1 MIPNFIRLG
10 IETILRIFCEKI
22 IIKDIQIFNKNCKFN
37 EKIDEL
43 YIKAEN
49 IIFNKINIS
58 NINIKIK
65 DINLKLKF
73 NKNFFVEDCDAT
85 IFIRLTEDNIN
96 KTLLNK
102 KWNRLKTSI
111 ESFISMSFENIEI
124 KNKSIYFTTTDK
136 LSNATNSQYTL
147 EYDKNTISLVNNIYE
162 QKFSILNDKNIIVN
176 NLLFNER
183 YIELEL
189 SSIIIF
195 N

>member
-111 ESFISMSFENIEI
+111 ESFISMSFQSIEI
-124 KNKSIYFTTTDK
+124 KNKSIHFLPTDE
-136 LSNATNSQYTL
+136 LSNTSSQYTL
-147 EYDKNTISLVNNIYE
+147 KYDRNTISLVNNIYQE
-162 QKFSILNDKNIIVN
+162 KLSILNDENIIVN
-176 NLLFNER
+176 NLLFNES

-189 SSIIIF
+189 TSTIIF

>member
-22 IIKDIQIFNKNCKFN
+22 IIKDVQIFNKNCKFN

-111 ESFISMSFENIEI
+111 ESFISMSFQNIEI
-124 KNKSIYFTTTDK
+124 KNKSIYFLSSNT
-136 LSNATNSQYTL
+136 LSNTKLQYTL
-147 EYDKNTISLVNNIYE
+147 EYERNIISLVNNSN
-162 QKFSILNDKNIIVN
+162 QAKLPILDDKNININ
-176 NLLFNER
+176 NLILSES
-183 YIELEL
+183 YIEIEL
-189 SSIIIF
+189 SSKLIL

>member
-85 IFIRLTEDNIN
+85 IFIKLTEDNIN

-111 ESFISMSFENIEI
+111 ESFISMSFQNIEI
-124 KNKSIYFTTTDK
+124 KNKSIYFLPIDE
-136 LSNATNSQYTL
+136 LSNTSSQYTL
-147 EYDKNTISLVNNIYE
+147 KYDKNTISLVNNIYQE
-162 QKFSILNDKNIIVN
+162 KLSILNDENIIVN
-176 NLLFNER
+176 NLLFNES

-189 SSIIIF
+189 NSTIIF

>member
-111 ESFISMSFENIEI
+111 ESFISMSFQNIEI
-124 KNKSIYFTTTDK
+124 KNKSIHFLPTDE
-136 LSNATNSQYTL
+136 LSNKSSQYTL
-147 EYDKNTISLVNNIYE
+147 KYDKNTISLVNNIYQE
-162 QKFSILNDKNIIVN
+162 KLSILNDENIIVN
-176 NLLFNER
+176 NLLFNES

-189 SSIIIF
+189 TSTIIF

>member
-22 IIKDIQIFNKNCKFN
+22 IIKNIQIFNRNSKFN

-58 NINIKIK
+58 NINIKLK

-111 ESFISMSFENIEI
+111 ESFISMSFQNIEI
-124 KNKSIYFTTTDK
+124 KNKSIHFLPTDE
-136 LSNATNSQYTL
+136 LSNTSSQYTL
-147 EYDKNTISLVNNIYE
+147 KYDKNTISLVNNIYQE
-162 QKFSILNDKNIIVN
+162 KLSILNDENIIVN
-176 NLLFNER
+176 NLLFNES

-189 SSIIIF
+189 TSTIIF

>member
-22 IIKDIQIFNKNCKFN
+22 IIKNIQIFNRNSKFN

-96 KTLLNK
+96 KTLLNR

-111 ESFISMSFENIEI
+111 ESFISMSFQNIEI
-124 KNKSIYFTTTDK
+124 KNKSIHFLPKDE
-136 LSNATNSQYTL
+136 LSNTSSQYTL
-147 EYDKNTISLVNNIYE
+147 KYDKNTISLVNNIYQE
-162 QKFSILNDKNIIVN
+162 KLSILNDENIIVN
-176 NLLFNER
+176 NLLFNES

-189 SSIIIF
+189 NSTIIF

>member
-73 NKNFFVEDCDAT
+73 NKYFFIEDCDAT

-111 ESFISMSFENIEI
+111 ESFISMSFQNIEI
-124 KNKSIYFTTTDK
+124 KNKSIHFLPTDE
-136 LSNATNSQYTL
+136 LSNTSSQYTL
-147 EYDKNTISLVNNIYE
+147 KYDRNTISLVNNIYQE
-162 QKFSILNDKNIIVN
+162 KLSILNDENIIVN
-176 NLLFNER
+176 NLLFNES

-189 SSIIIF
+189 TSTIIF

>member
-22 IIKDIQIFNKNCKFN
+22 IIKKIRILNKNNKFN

-111 ESFISMSFENIEI
+111 ESFISMSFQNIEI
-124 KNKSIYFTTTDK
+124 KNKAIHFLPTDE
-136 LSNATNSQYTL
+136 LSNTSSQYTL
-147 EYDKNTISLVNNIYE
+147 KYDKNTISLVNNIYQE
-162 QKFSILNDKNIIVN
+162 KLSILNDENIIVN
-176 NLLFNER
+176 NLLFNES

-189 SSIIIF
+189 TSTIIF

>member
-22 IIKDIQIFNKNCKFN
+22 IIKNIQIFNRNCKYN

-111 ESFISMSFENIEI
+111 ESFISMSFQNIEI
-124 KNKSIYFTTTDK
+124 KNKSIHFLPTDE
-136 LSNATNSQYTL
+136 LSNTSSQYTL
-147 EYDKNTISLVNNIYE
+147 KYDKNTISLVNNIYQE
-162 QKFSILNDKNIIVN
+162 KLSILNDENIIVN
-176 NLLFNER
+176 NLLFNES

-189 SSIIIF
+189 TSTIIF

>member
-58 NINIKIK
+58 NAFISVK
-65 DINLKLKF
+65 DMNLRVTLK
-73 NKNFFVEDCDAT
+73 NKKFFVENCYAT

-111 ESFISMSFENIEI
+111 ESFISMSFQNIEI
-124 KNKSIYFTTTDK
+124 KNKSIYFLPTDE
-136 LSNATNSQYTL
+136 LSNTSSQYTL
-147 EYDKNTISLVNNIYE
+147 EYDKNTISLVNNIYQE
-162 QKFSILNDKNIIVN
+162 KLSILNDENIIVN
-176 NLLFNER
+176 NLLFNES

-189 SSIIIF
+189 TSTIIF

>member
-96 KTLLNK
+96 KTLLNR

-111 ESFISMSFENIEI
+111 ESFISMSFQNIEI
-124 KNKSIYFTTTDK
+124 KNKSIHFLPTDE
-136 LSNATNSQYTL
+136 LSNTSSQYTL
-147 EYDKNTISLVNNIYE
+147 KYDKNTISLVNNIYQE
-162 QKFSILNDKNIIVN
+162 KLSILNDENIIVN
-176 NLLFNER
+176 NLLFNES

-189 SSIIIF
+189 TSTIIF

>member
-22 IIKDIQIFNKNCKFN
+22 IIKDVQIFNKNCKFN

-111 ESFISMSFENIEI
+111 ESFISMSFQNIEI
-124 KNKSIYFTTTDK
+124 KNKSIHFLPTDE
-136 LSNATNSQYTL
+136 LSNTSSQYTL
-147 EYDKNTISLVNNIYE
+147 KYDKNTISLVNNIYQE
-162 QKFSILNDKNIIVN
+162 KLSILNDENIIVN
-176 NLLFNER
+176 NLLFNES

-189 SSIIIF
+189 TSTIIF

>member
-73 NKNFFVEDCDAT
+73 NKNFFVEDCDAK

-111 ESFISMSFENIEI
+111 ESFISMSFQNIEI
-124 KNKSIYFTTTDK
+124 KNKSIHFLPTDE
-136 LSNATNSQYTL
+136 LSNISSQYTL
-147 EYDKNTISLVNNIYE
+147 DYDKNTISLVNNIYQE
-162 QKFSILNDKNIIVN
+162 KLSILNDENIIVN
-176 NLLFNER
+176 NLLFNES

-189 SSIIIF
+189 TSTIIF

>member
-65 DINLKLKF
+65 DINLKF
-73 NKNFFVEDCDAT
+73 NKNFFVENCDAT
-85 IFIRLTEDNIN
+85 IFIKLTEDNIN

-111 ESFISMSFENIEI
+111 ESFISMSFQNIEI
-124 KNKSIYFTTTDK
+124 KNKSIYFLPIDE
-136 LSNATNSQYTL
+136 LSNTSSQYTL
-147 EYDKNTISLVNNIYE
+147 DYDKNTISLVNNIYQE
-162 QKFSILNDKNIIVN
+162 KLSILNDENIIVN
-176 NLLFNER
+176 NLLFNES

-189 SSIIIF
+189 TSTIIF

>member
-111 ESFISMSFENIEI
+111 ESFISMSFQNIEI
-124 KNKSIYFTTTDK
+124 KNKSIHFLPADE
-136 LSNATNSQYTL
+136 LSNTSSQYTL
-147 EYDKNTISLVNNIYE
+147 KYDKNTISLVNNIYQE
-162 QKFSILNDKNIIVN
+162 KLSILNDENIIVN
-176 NLLFNER
+176 NLLFNES

-189 SSIIIF
+189 TSTIIF

>member
-111 ESFISMSFENIEI
+111 EAFISMSFQNIEI
-124 KNKSIYFTTTDK
+124 KNKSIHFLPTDE
-136 LSNATNSQYTL
+136 LSNKSSQYTL
-147 EYDKNTISLVNNIYE
+147 KYDRNTISLVNNIYQE
-162 QKFSILNDKNIIVN
+162 KLSILNDENIIVN
-176 NLLFNER
+176 NLLFNES

-189 SSIIIF
+189 TSTIIF

>member
-73 NKNFFVEDCDAT
+73 NKYFFIEDCDAT

-111 ESFISMSFENIEI
+111 ESFISMSFQNIEI
-124 KNKSIYFTTTDK
+124 KNKAIHFLPTDE
-136 LSNATNSQYTL
+136 LSNTSSQYTL
-147 EYDKNTISLVNNIYE
+147 EYDKNTISLVNNIYQE
-162 QKFSILNDKNIIVN
+162 KLSILNDKNIIVN
-176 NLLFNER
+176 NLLFNES

-189 SSIIIF
+189 SSTIIF

>member
-22 IIKDIQIFNKNCKFN
+22 IIKNIQIFNRNCKFN

-147 EYDKNTISLVNNIYE
+147 EYDKNTISLVNNIYKE
-162 QKFSILNDKNIIVN
+162 KLSILNDENIIVN

-189 SSIIIF
+189 NSIIIF

>member
-22 IIKDIQIFNKNCKFN
+22 IIKNIQIFNKNCKFN

-111 ESFISMSFENIEI
+111 ESFISMSFQNIEI
-124 KNKSIYFTTTDK
+124 KNKSIHFLPTDE
-136 LSNATNSQYTL
+136 LSNTSSQYTL
-147 EYDKNTISLVNNIYE
+147 KYDKNTISLVNNIYQE
-162 QKFSILNDKNIIVN
+162 KLSILNDENIIVN
-176 NLLFNER
+176 NLLFNES

-189 SSIIIF
+189 NSTIIF

>member
-22 IIKDIQIFNKNCKFN
+22 IIKDVQIFNKNCKFN

-43 YIKAEN
+43 YIRAEN

-111 ESFISMSFENIEI
+111 ESFISMSFQNIEI
-124 KNKSIYFTTTDK
+124 KNKSIHFLPTDE
-136 LSNATNSQYTL
+136 LSNTSSQYTL
-147 EYDKNTISLVNNIYE
+147 KYDRNTISLVNNIYQE
-162 QKFSILNDKNIIVN
+162 KLSILNDENIIVN
-176 NLLFNER
+176 NLLFNES

-189 SSIIIF
+189 TSTIIF

>member
-111 ESFISMSFENIEI
+111 EAFISMSFQNIEI
-124 KNKSIYFTTTDK
+124 KNKSIYFLPTDQ
-136 LSNATNSQYTL
+136 LSNTSSQYTL
-147 EYDKNTISLVNNIYE
+147 EYDKNTISLVNNIYQE
-162 QKFSILNDKNIIVN
+162 KLSILNDENIIVN
-176 NLLFNER
+176 NLLFNES

-189 SSIIIF
+189 SSTIIF

>member
-22 IIKDIQIFNKNCKFN
+22 IIKNIQIFNRNCKFN

-111 ESFISMSFENIEI
+111 ESFISMSFQNIEI
-124 KNKSIYFTTTDK
+124 KNKSIHFLPTDE
-136 LSNATNSQYTL
+136 LSNKSSQYTL
-147 EYDKNTISLVNNIYE
+147 KYDKNTISLVNNIYKE
-162 QKFSILNDKNIIVN
+162 KLSILNDKNISVK
-176 NLLFNER
+176 NLLFCESH
-183 YIELEL
+183 IELEIG
-189 SSIIIF
+189 SKIIF

>member
-73 NKNFFVEDCDAT
+73 NKNFFVEDCDAK

-111 ESFISMSFENIEI
+111 ESFISMSFQNIEI
-124 KNKSIYFTTTDK
+124 KNKSIHFLPTDE
-136 LSNATNSQYTL
+136 LSNTSSQYTL
-147 EYDKNTISLVNNIYE
+147 KYDKNTISLVNNIYQE
-162 QKFSILNDKNIIVN
+162 KLSILNDENIIVN
-176 NLLFNER
+176 NLLFNES

-189 SSIIIF
+189 TSTIIF

>member
-22 IIKDIQIFNKNCKFN
+22 IIKDVQIFNKNCKFN

-73 NKNFFVEDCDAT
+73 NKNFFIEDCDAT

-111 ESFISMSFENIEI
+111 ESFISMSFQNIEI
-124 KNKSIYFTTTDK
+124 KNKSIHFLPTDQ
-136 LSNATNSQYTL
+136 LSNTSSQYTL
-147 EYDKNTISLVNNIYE
+147 KYDKNTISLVNNIYQE
-162 QKFSILNDKNIIVN
+162 KLSILNDENIIVN
-176 NLLFNER
+176 NLLFNES

-189 SSIIIF
+189 TSTIIF

>member
-37 EKIDEL
+37 ERIDEL

-111 ESFISMSFENIEI
+111 ESFISMSFQNIEI
-124 KNKSIYFTTTDK
+124 KNKSIHFLPTDE
-136 LSNATNSQYTL
+136 LSNTSSQYTL
-147 EYDKNTISLVNNIYE
+147 KYDKNTISLVNNIYQE
-162 QKFSILNDKNIIVN
+162 KLSILNDENIIVN
-176 NLLFNER
+176 NLLFNES

-189 SSIIIF
+189 NSTIIF

>member
-111 ESFISMSFENIEI
+111 ESFISMSFQNIEI
-124 KNKSIYFTTTDK
+124 KNKSIHFLPTDE
-136 LSNATNSQYTL
+136 LSNISSQYTL
-147 EYDKNTISLVNNIYE
+147 KYDKNTISLVNNIYQE
-162 QKFSILNDKNIIVN
+162 KLSILNDENIIVN
-176 NLLFNER
+176 NLLFNES

-189 SSIIIF
+189 SSTIIF

>member
-73 NKNFFVEDCDAT
+73 NKYFFIEDCDAT

-111 ESFISMSFENIEI
+111 ESFISMSFQNIEI
-124 KNKSIYFTTTDK
+124 KNKSIHFLPTDE
-136 LSNATNSQYTL
+136 LSNTSSQYTL
-147 EYDKNTISLVNNIYE
+147 KYDKNTISLVNNIYQE
-162 QKFSILNDKNIIVN
+162 KLSILNDENIIVN
-176 NLLFNER
+176 NLLFNES

-189 SSIIIF
+189 TSTIIF

>member
-22 IIKDIQIFNKNCKFN
+22 IIKKIQILNKNNKFN

-73 NKNFFVEDCDAT
+73 NKNFFIEDCDAT

-111 ESFISMSFENIEI
+111 ESFISMSFQNIEI
-124 KNKSIYFTTTDK
+124 KNKSIHFLPTDE
-136 LSNATNSQYTL
+136 LSNISSQYTL
-147 EYDKNTISLVNNIYE
+147 KYDKNTISLVNNIYQE
-162 QKFSILNDKNIIVN
+162 KLSILNDENIIVN
-176 NLLFNER
+176 NLLFNES

-189 SSIIIF
+189 TSTIIF

>member
-73 NKNFFVEDCDAT
+73 NKNFFIEDCDAT

-111 ESFISMSFENIEI
+111 ESFISMSFQNIEI
-124 KNKSIYFTTTDK
+124 KNKSIHFLPTDE
-136 LSNATNSQYTL
+136 LSNTSSQYTL
-147 EYDKNTISLVNNIYE
+147 KYDKNTISLVNNIYQE
-162 QKFSILNDKNIIVN
+162 KLSILNDENIIVN
-176 NLLFNER
+176 NLLFNES

-189 SSIIIF
+189 TSTIIF

>member
-73 NKNFFVEDCDAT
+73 NKNFFIEDCDAT

-111 ESFISMSFENIEI
+111 ESFISMSFQNIEI
-124 KNKSIYFTTTDK
+124 KNKSIYFLPTDQ
-136 LSNATNSQYTL
+136 LSNTSSQYTL
-147 EYDKNTISLVNNIYE
+147 EYDKNTISLVNNIYQE
-162 QKFSILNDKNIIVN
+162 KLSILNDENIIVN
-176 NLLFNER
+176 NLLFNES

-189 SSIIIF
+189 SSTIIF

>member
-111 ESFISMSFENIEI
+111 ESFISMSFQNIEI
-124 KNKSIYFTTTDK
+124 KNKSIHFLPKDE
-136 LSNATNSQYTL
+136 LSNTSSQYTL
-147 EYDKNTISLVNNIYE
+147 KYDRNTISLVNNIYQE
-162 QKFSILNDKNIIVN
+162 KLSILNDENIIVN
-176 NLLFNER
+176 NLLFNES

-189 SSIIIF
+189 TSTIIF

>member
-73 NKNFFVEDCDAT
+73 NKNFFIEDCDAT

-111 ESFISMSFENIEI
+111 ESFISMSFQNIEI
-124 KNKSIYFTTTDK
+124 KNKSIHFLPTDE
-136 LSNATNSQYTL
+136 LSNTSSQYTL
-147 EYDKNTISLVNNIYE
+147 EYDKNTISLVNNIYQE
-162 QKFSILNDKNIIVN
+162 KLSILNDENIIVN
-176 NLLFNER
+176 NLLFNES

-189 SSIIIF
+189 TSTIIF

>member
-22 IIKDIQIFNKNCKFN
+22 IIKDVQIFNKNCKFN

-111 ESFISMSFENIEI
+111 ESFISMSFQNIEI
-124 KNKSIYFTTTDK
+124 KNKSIHFLPTDE
-136 LSNATNSQYTL
+136 LSNTSSQYTL
-147 EYDKNTISLVNNIYE
+147 KYDRNTISLVNNIYQE
-162 QKFSILNDKNIIVN
+162 KLSILNDENIIVN
-176 NLLFNER
+176 NLLFNES

-189 SSIIIF
+189 TSTIIF

>member
-111 ESFISMSFENIEI
+111 ESFISMSFQNIEI
-124 KNKSIYFTTTDK
+124 KNKSIYFLPTDE
-136 LSNATNSQYTL
+136 LSNTSSQYTL
-147 EYDKNTISLVNNIYE
+147 EYDKNTISLVNNIYQE
-162 QKFSILNDKNIIVN
+162 KLSILNDENIIVN
-176 NLLFNER
+176 NLLFNES

-189 SSIIIF
+189 TSTIIF

>member
-22 IIKDIQIFNKNCKFN
+22 IIKDVQIFNKNCKFN

-111 ESFISMSFENIEI
+111 ESFISMSFQNIEI
-124 KNKSIYFTTTDK
+124 KNKSIHFIPTDE
-136 LSNATNSQYTL
+136 LSNTSSQYTL
-147 EYDKNTISLVNNIYE
+147 KYDRNTISLVNNIYQE
-162 QKFSILNDKNIIVN
+162 KLSILNDENIIVN
-176 NLLFNER
+176 NLLFNES

-189 SSIIIF
+189 TSTIIF